1 MKFSYLHKTFS
12 AALSLLVL
20 LSTLSLTIEKHFC
33 GDVLI
38 DVAIF
43 TEIEKCSDD
52 LVQIDEANTSITKM
66 SCCKDEIDVINGLSE
81 TTLKSFED
89 LDVVLQHVII
99 AYSYS
104 YINRFEGLPNLVIP
118 HSDYLPPRLV
128 EDIHLLDE
136 VYLI

>member
-12 AALSLLVL
+12 VALSFLVL
-20 LSTLSLTIEKHFC
+20 FSTLSLTIDKHFC

-43 TEIEKCSDD
+43 SESKTCGMEVSKTEQTDVIEK
-52 LVQIDEANTSITKM
+52 
-66 SCCKDEIDVINGLSE
+66 SCCKNEIDVIEGISDLTIN
-81 TTLKSFED
+81 SFED
-89 LDVVLQHVII
+89 FDLIQQQVLF

-104 YINRFEGLPNLVIP
+104 YINLFEGLPNFVIP
-118 HSDYLPPRLV
+118 HSDYLPPTLV